1 MSSQKTLLDALHDD
15 VAAHPGAIV
24 VFDLDDT
31 LFSTADRHLRIMA
44 EFAAM
49 IETQDARSAGI
60 LRGIA
65 REKLRYSIA
74 DTAKD
79 HGLEDKL
86 ALDLRSFWFARF
98 FKNPYLL
105 EDSIIPG
112 GPEYAAAVIKRGGI
126 SFYMTGRDEGMREG
140 TQASLLRHGFPDP
153 DGKNAVLVLK
163 PRFDTPD
170 FAFKNEALRN
180 LKWNRRRSFENE
192 PAHANLFVGASK
204 RHFLLET
211 KHWHVGPTARLRPPH
226 QRFPA
231 EKHCGLRA
239 AFLCAFSP
247 LENSWQASRQYQY
260 RETSRALGH
269 KPFCF

>member
-1 MSSQKTLLDALHDD
+1 MSSQKTLLDALLDD

-180 LKWNRRRSFENE
+180 LGEMGTVVGSFENE
-192 PAHANLFVGASK
+192 PAHANLFVERFPKG

-211 KHWHVGPTARLRPPH
+211 KHSGMSVQPH
-226 QRFPA
+226 ACVHRIKDF
-231 EKHCGLRA
+231 R
-239 AFLCAFSP
+239 
-247 LENSWQASRQYQY
+247 R
-260 RETSRALGH
+260 
-269 KPFCF
+269 

>member
-1 MSSQKTLLDALHDD
+1 MSSQKILLDALLDE
-15 VAAHPGAIV
+15 VAARPGAIV

-31 LFSTADRHLRIMA
+31 LFSTGDRHLRILA
-44 EFAAM
+44 EFAAV
-49 IETQDARSAGI
+49 IETSDARSAGI

-79 HGLEDKL
+79 HGLEEKL
-86 ALDLRSFWFARF
+86 AKDLRDFWFARF

-112 GPEYAAAVIKRGGI
+112 GPEYASEVLVRGGR

-140 TQASLLRHGFPDP
+140 TEASLLRHGFPEP
-153 DGKNAVLVLK
+153 DGKGATLVLK

-170 FAFKNEALRN
+170 FAFKNEALRAVGEMGTVAG
-180 LKWNRRRSFENE
+180 SFENE
-192 PAHANLFVGASK
+192 PAHVNLFVERFPKG

-211 KHWHVGPTARLRPPH
+211 KHSGRPIAPH
-226 QRFPA
+226 PSVHRIKDF
-231 EKHCGLRA
+231 R
-239 AFLCAFSP
+239 
-247 LENSWQASRQYQY
+247 R
-260 RETSRALGH
+260 
-269 KPFCF
+269 